1 MIDFKTDKNAEP
13 NDFNLSNVLGDSF
26 EAFKV
31 LENKLVDYDAE
42 LGWRFYKDG
51 GWLAKITRKKKTLIW
66 GWAEPGFFGTNFI
79 FSNKSHLREGVLA
92 LEISDEYKNNIEET
106 PTGTYFSLQIG
117 IRSESD
123 LEDVFKMIE
132 YKIKAK

>member
-1 MIDFKTDKNAEP
+1 MVDFKTDKNAEP

-26 EAFKV
+26 AAFKE
-31 LENKLVDYDAE
+31 LEGKLVDYDAE

-79 FSNKSHLREGVLA
+79 FSNKPHLREGVLA
-92 LEISDEYKNNIEET
+92 LDIADEWKNNIEET
-106 PTGTYFSLQIG
+106 PTGTYFSLQIHVK
-117 IRSESD
+117 SVAD
-123 LEDVFKMIE
+123 LEDVDKMIAFKM
-132 YKIKAK
+132 KAK